1 MAVLC
6 SHRAGRSRRQTGLA
20 TRAWTVSFRRQP
32 GGNSLTVDGTERR
45 PRLGRKGCSKQQEL
59 GLEKVRISV
68 EIGLCLENRESI
80 SSIGMM

>member
-6 SHRAGRSRRQTGLA
+6 SHRTERSGRKTGLA

-32 GGNSLTVDGTERR
+32 GRSILTADGTERR
-45 PRLGRKGCSKQQEL
+45 PRLGREGCSKQQGL

-68 EIGLCLENRESI
+68 EIALCLRTEKAPQAGE
-80 SSIGMM
+80 